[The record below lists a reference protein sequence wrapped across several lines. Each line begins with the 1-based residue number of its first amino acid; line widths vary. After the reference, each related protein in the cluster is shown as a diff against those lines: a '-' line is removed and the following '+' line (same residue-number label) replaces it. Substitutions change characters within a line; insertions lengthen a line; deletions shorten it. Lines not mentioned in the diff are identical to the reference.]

1 MVAVTGFKNHPDA
14 SVGVKSHFARENRLH
29 SCDLKQVESTITSA
43 KNKRDAEASLLPL
56 VGVTGFEPAASW
68 SRTMRT
74 TKLCHTPIIKLKFS
88 VGKSEISFDSR
99 EVPNRFGRRKA
110 TKGAYIP
117 NCCPDYS
124 QLLIISHHFGL
135 VKHFLAIRLNVITK
149 KLKLKASKQ

>member
-1 MVAVTGFKNHPDA
+1 MISSPFLLVGVTGFKKHPDA

-74 TKLCHTPIIKLKFS
+74 TKLCHTPILSFS
-88 VGKSEISFDSR
+88 VSKFEMSFDPR
-99 EVPNRFGRRKA
+99 EVPNRFGHRKV
-110 TKGAYIP
+110 TKEAYIP
-117 NCCPDYS
+117 NCATPRLFTVIYYS
-124 QLLIISHHFGL
+124 TSFRFCQAFFGYL
-135 VKHFLAIRLNVITK
+135 T
-149 KLKLKASKQ
+149 